1 MTVNRFMRMGAAVM
15 VVTLVAGSAQA
26 AAVAVKNSEFD
37 TAALGLGVEDR
48 TAVDL
53 GGGWMTTGTSASYP
67 VWYGID
73 AINTGVYTDLGNA
86 SGNRASMRFA
96 ISATNANRQG
106 YITSPML
113 GDADATV
120 ELLVQA
126 NSTYTLTV
134 AVGNRNDNVFPG
146 SSSNQRRNC
155 IEFLTDGAL
164 RATKPINPWPTD
176 GIWEDWSLS
185 FTTDA
190 SGVITSTTGSEG
202 LSWNPVTTV
211 GINVLDK
218 ALRIRLRGD
227 TYEKQGP
234 QMIEWDNIRLDVQGP
249 STSNDLTIKKFFDCD
264 LDNTK
269 DGEDID
275 LSGWQFNVSNT
286 GHGGSYDQN
295 FTTDANG
302 EINITALDAGD
313 YDVTETVKGT
323 GWVLAAANP
332 RTVTVSG
339 ATEVLFGNQLPGDAN
354 QDEKV
359 NLSDFTILKAH
370 FGEDPAG
377 WTYGNFNTD
386 TTVNL
391 SDFTILKANFGLGAP
406 SAGGVPE
413 PATVAMLALG
423 AAALLRRRR
432 A

>member
-1 MTVNRFMRMGAAVM
+1 
-15 VVTLVAGSAQA
+15 
-26 AAVAVKNSEFD
+26 
-37 TAALGLGVEDR
+37 
-48 TAVDL
+48 
-53 GGGWMTTGTSASYP
+53 
-67 VWYGID
+67 
-73 AINTGVYTDLGNA
+73 
-86 SGNRASMRFA
+86 
-96 ISATNANRQG
+96 
-106 YITSPML
+106 ML
-113 GDADATV
+113 FR
-120 ELLVQA
+120 
-126 NSTYTLTV
+126 S
-134 AVGNRNDNVFPG
+134 
-146 SSSNQRRNC
+146 
-155 IEFLTDGAL
+155 
-164 RATKPINPWPTD
+164 
-176 GIWEDWSLS
+176 
-185 FTTDA
+185 
-190 SGVITSTTGSEG
+190 VITSTTGSEG

-413 PATVAMLALG
+413 PATMGLLAIG
-423 AAALLRRRR
+423 AAALLRRRPR